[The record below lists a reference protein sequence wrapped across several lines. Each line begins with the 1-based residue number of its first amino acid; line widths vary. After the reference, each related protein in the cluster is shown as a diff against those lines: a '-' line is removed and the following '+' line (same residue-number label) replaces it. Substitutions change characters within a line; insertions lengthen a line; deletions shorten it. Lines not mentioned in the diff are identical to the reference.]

1 MTLNLE
7 VILVCVILYLQQNRE
22 FKCQKIVEGANRKIL
37 LFIHEINKI
46 TIY

>member
-1 MTLNLE
+1 MPLNLE
-7 VILVCVILYLQQNRE
+7 VILVCVILYLQQNKE
-22 FKCQKIVEGANRKIL
+22 FKMSQKNRKIL